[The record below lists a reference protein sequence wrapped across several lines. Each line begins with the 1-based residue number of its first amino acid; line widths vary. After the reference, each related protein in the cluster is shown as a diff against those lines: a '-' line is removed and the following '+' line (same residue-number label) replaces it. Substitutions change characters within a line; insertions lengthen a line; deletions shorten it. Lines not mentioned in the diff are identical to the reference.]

1 VKTAPASKPRPAA
14 SAPRTT
20 PVRPPTTKPQVIVE
34 RAGAGTKRVVA
45 AASSGNARSIGL
57 AALALLAL
65 VLASGTLLNLVA
77 RPTGQ
82 WRKA

>member
-1 VKTAPASKPRPAA
+1 V
-14 SAPRTT
+14 
-20 PVRPPTTKPQVIVE
+20 VVE

-45 AASSGNARSIGL
+45 AASSSDARSIGL

-65 VLASGTLLNLVA
+65 VLASGTLLNLIA

>member
-1 VKTAPASKPRPAA
+1 V
-14 SAPRTT
+14 
-20 PVRPPTTKPQVIVE
+20 VVE
-34 RAGAGTKRVVA
+34 RAGSGTKRVVA
-45 AASSGNARSIGL
+45 AAASGSDARSIGL

-77 RPTGQ
+77 RSTGQ

>member
-1 VKTAPASKPRPAA
+1 V
-14 SAPRTT
+14 SARTT
-20 PVRPPTTKPQVIVE
+20 PVRPPATKPQAVVE

-45 AASSGNARSIGL
+45 AASSDGRSIGL